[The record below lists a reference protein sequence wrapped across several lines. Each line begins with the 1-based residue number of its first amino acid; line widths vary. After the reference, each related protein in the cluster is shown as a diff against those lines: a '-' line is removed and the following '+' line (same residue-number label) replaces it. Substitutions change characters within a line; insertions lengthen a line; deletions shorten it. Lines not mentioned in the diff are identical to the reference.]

1 MSDTI
6 IKMTGG
12 VIRQQKNTILKDVN
26 VDIKSGEFIYL
37 IGKVGSGKSSFLKT
51 LYAELPLEYGTA
63 EVAGFELKRIKKSQ
77 ISLLRRKCGIVFQ
90 DFKLLIDRDV
100 YANLE
105 FVLRATGWKNKKAIR
120 ERIETVLDKVG
131 MSDKK
136 DQMPHQLSGGE
147 QQRIVLARALLNA
160 PPIILADEP
169 TGNIDP
175 ETSYKL
181 VELLREICDTG
192 KTIVI
197 ATHQYD
203 LIEKY
208 PGRVLCCSD
217 GRLYEKCDPAI
228 SQAIT
233 SEEADNGQTAS
244 PETETEVATTGET
257 AACFLAAQPEKINEK
272 ITAEET
278 VTVSEV
284 GTTETTE
291 TVVVENNKVET
302 TEKPV
307 VNTEETTIHTAE
319 SNESTEETT
328 VVTAEVTVSTEE
340 TTLITAETFVSESP
354 VEEKAAP
361 STPINASP
369 ASNPGEE
376 TEIPGEIPA
385 MIEINPDEEI
395 TAENS
400 DITESTESFLGKLS
414 FPEITAFDYEMSEAN
429 TSVTTAYRIP
439 TETEDLSAPVEPVSI
454 ESETEI
460 ESAPEPESKNTDKNP
475 APEVKTT
482 ETEEVRQSA
491 PEEQPEIP
499 KPEDNKPTTPT
510 FDLELID

>member
-77 ISLLRRKCGIVFQ
+77 IPLLRRKCGIVFQ

-131 MSDKK
+131 MTEKQH
-136 DQMPHQLSGGE
+136 QMPHQLSGGE

-175 ETSYKL
+175 ETSYRL
-181 VELLREICDTG
+181 IELLREICDTG
-192 KTIVI
+192 KTIII

-208 PGRVLCCSD
+208 PGRVFCCSD
-217 GRLYEKCDPAI
+217 GHLYEKCDPAI
-228 SQAIT
+228 RQAIAT
-233 SEEADNGQTAS
+233 EVSTEQLDLPEMPETTATNKAADCPLPSRQETTNKEIVPETTATVLEREIVEVTEIEKNIVETVGEPISTGSTIITDSQVPAEESNIPEEAGTTTILSTTPIS
-244 PETETEVATTGET
+244 PQTETSDPDEIPALIEIT
-257 AACFLAAQPEKINEK
+257 PEDNP
-272 ITAEET
+272 
-278 VTVSEV
+278 VSA
-284 GTTETTE
+284 ETTE
-291 TVVVENNKVET
+291 
-302 TEKPV
+302 
-307 VNTEETTIHTAE
+307 
-319 SNESTEETT
+319 S
-328 VVTAEVTVSTEE
+328 
-340 TTLITAETFVSESP
+340 L
-354 VEEKAAP
+354 
-361 STPINASP
+361 
-369 ASNPGEE
+369 
-376 TEIPGEIPA
+376 
-385 MIEINPDEEI
+385 
-395 TAENS
+395 
-400 DITESTESFLGKLS
+400 LGKLS
-414 FPEITAFDYEMSEAN
+414 FPEITAFDYELGEVATPV
-429 TSVTTAYRIP
+429 TSQYQIP
-439 TETEDLSAPVEPVSI
+439 AEPEDLSAPIEPI
-454 ESETEI
+454 RTE
-460 ESAPEPESKNTDKNP
+460 EQAAEPEAGVIPPTTV
-475 APEVKTT
+475 VKTRKD
-482 ETEEVRQSA
+482 ETDRMAEDAAKQAETK
-491 PEEQPEIP
+491 
-499 KPEDNKPTTPT
+499 KPEDSKPTTPT